1 MLRRP
6 APRARHSRV
15 PAAERSE
22 QLLRAFVLE
31 SLAKGS
37 IAGVG
42 VRAVVTRAGCTAPI
56 LYRLFG
62 NRKGLVRAAV
72 RSTHLPLIER
82 LEALAER
89 SRGPASQRVRRLANS
104 YLERAPGASEA
115 FEALVG
121 AECHGDP
128 ELARW
133 VRAIFARFEAL
144 LVTIVRDGIRR
155 REFRADTDPRY
166 AAWRLIDLGL
176 FRNQARLMRLSVPD
190 RIRYAE
196 RAVESLLAELAP

>member
-1 MLRRP
+1 MPRRP
-6 APRARHSRV
+6 APRARRTRV
-15 PAAERSE
+15 SAAERRE
-22 QLLRAFVLE
+22 RLLRAFIAE
-31 SLAKGS
+31 SLAQGS
-37 IAGVG
+37 IAGAG

-62 NRKGLVRAAV
+62 SRAGLVRAAV

-82 LEALAER
+82 LETLAER
-89 SRGPASQRVRRLANS
+89 SRGPASERVRQLADS
-104 YLERAPGASEA
+104 YLERAPGESEA

-121 AECHGDP
+121 AECHGDV

-133 VRAIFARFEAL
+133 VRAIFARFEVL
-144 LVTIVRDGIRR
+144 LIAIIRDGIRS
-155 REFRADTDPRY
+155 REFRADADPRY

-176 FRNQARLMRLSVPD
+176 FRNQARLMRLTAPD